1 MAELISTQA
10 ENYREETVEK
20 GLFSFHRAKK
30 ITIVSAYIDYN
41 SICNVV
47 HICNQQGNRN
57 VLLKIFSD
65 KHSIK
70 KLYNKYPEEMEDIF
84 DSIDELQEGSGI
96 FSVNYGKLFHTKCY
110 QIETKAR
117 RIRGGRIR
125 RGRIITILGSLNF
138 TQNGFYEN
146 EEILYKVS
154 DSKHS
159 DEQNEIHEYIS
170 KYISTIEEEYSEECS
185 IENLQRNQRNSNLRD
200 LLLNGYLW
208 NEIRENETFSIDL
221 KIDKEFRKTVS
232 KKHPAL
238 EDKTSNVLKIEKLI
252 ATDGKLKSL
261 IDELP
266 EKRTTRSS
274 WKRYCIH
281 TKYGYWS
288 AINFKKR
295 IDSEITKKSN
305 TKSYYETLVKI
316 IKSKPYTLR
325 KAFLKFCTELK
336 PHVGGDDWELS
347 NDTAAKKHWKNRC
360 IILLK
365 KLDNQNFIKRLSNQI
380 NYASVPDLWNDEI
393 ASKEFE
399 DSFLEEILYISN
411 KDRDK
416 NVKDRDKNVVVKSIE
431 KLFDNVRETSFNE
444 KSTEDLKKS
453 LEDALKNTKIED
465 IFDCEN

>member
-1 MAELISTQA
+1 MAKLISTQA
-10 ENYREETVEK
+10 ENYREKRVEK
-20 GLFSFHRAKK
+20 GLFSFHIAKK

-47 HICNQQGNRN
+47 DICNQQRNGNI
-57 VLLKIFSD
+57 LLKIFSD

-70 KLYNKYPEEMEDIF
+70 KLYNKYSKEMEDIF
-84 DSIDELQEGSGI
+84 KSIGQLQKGSGI

-154 DSKHS
+154 NLKHRKEK
-159 DEQNEIHEYIS
+159 DEIHEYIS
-170 KYISTIEEEYSEECS
+170 KYISTIEEYSKKCS
-185 IENLQRNQRNSNLRD
+185 IENLQRNPRNSNLRD

-208 NEIRENETFSIDL
+208 NQISENETLSIDL
-221 KIDKEFRKTVS
+221 KIDPEFRKTVS

-238 EDKTSNVLKIEKLI
+238 EDKTSNTLKIEKLI

-261 IDELP
+261 IELP

-274 WKRYCIH
+274 WKIYCIY
-281 TKYGYWS
+281 TDYGYWS
-288 AINFKKR
+288 PINFKER
-295 IDSEITKKSN
+295 IDNEVAKKDNS
-305 TKSYYETLVKI
+305 TEYYKALVKI
-316 IKSKPYTLR
+316 IKSKPDALPLQE
-325 KAFLKFCTELK
+325 AFLEFCTELK
-336 PHVGGDDWELS
+336 PHVGGDNWKLS
-347 NDTAAKKHWKNRC
+347 NKKTASTHWKNRC
-360 IILLK
+360 KILLE
-365 KLDNQNFIKRLSNQI
+365 KLKNDKFISRLSNKI
-380 NYASVPDLWNDEI
+380 DYASVPDLWNDEI

-411 KDRDK
+411 KDGYK
-416 NVKDRDKNVVVKSIE
+416 NVKDRYKNVVVKSIE
-431 KLFDNVRETSFNE
+431 NLFDNVCETNFKE